1 MTTTVTTTAVEHGEP
16 GNGLFLFTLTAYQ
29 YGLLTSVFADLR
41 LGPANL
47 QVTLITLLFVACA
60 IVRRDRVI
68 QALGWQS
75 LTVLALGV
83 VFIPFKMLIG
93 LLSPEGLQAMRMFFI
108 LPLVWAV
115 YAVYATDSA
124 MRGRIATIIIWNCVF
139 IAVFGLIHFFFF
151 PSLVL
156 SSAQTEAYKAGNI
169 YLIPGHSQEAAFFG
183 NASGY
188 GAILVTGLFAIYL
201 TRRRTLP
208 YIIAFLVITAATYL
222 SISRSASLFATILLV
237 LYLADGLTWRRPQ
250 GFVAIAVLVA
260 LVLYVVARV
269 PFIGLAVQVAGG
281 RVSSLGRVGAGATS
295 AFADPTQVGRLQ
307 RYEVGLQIAFRDFSH
322 FFFGSADK
330 EEPIIGDINFSDNS
344 FIFLALAFGVPLAIL
359 WIVTVLRRT
368 VGMRVPRDLRQIMI
382 FLFIYVTLI
391 TTPSLSWDMWLVYA
405 VGLLFIGEDAGPR
418 DPSSA
423 EGQTPGF
430 AV

>member
-1 MTTTVTTTAVEHGEP
+1 VTTTVATTAVEHDEP
-16 GNGLFLFTLTAYQ
+16 SNGIFLFTLAAYQ

-47 QVTLITLLFVACA
+47 QVTLVTLLFVVCA
-60 IVRRDRVI
+60 IARRDRVV
-68 QALGWQS
+68 QALGWQA

-93 LLSPEGLQAMRMFFI
+93 LLSPEGLQTMRMFFI

-115 YAVYATDSA
+115 YAAYATDSV
-124 MRGRIATIIIWNCVF
+124 MRARIATIIIWNCVF
-139 IAVFGLIHFFFF
+139 IAVFGLVHFFFF
-151 PSLVL
+151 PSVVL
-156 SSAQTEAYKAGNI
+156 SSAQTEGYKAGNI

-201 TRRRTLP
+201 TRRRSLP
-208 YIIAFLVITAATYL
+208 YMIAFLVITAATYL

-237 LYLADGLTWRRPQ
+237 LYLADGLTLRRPQ
-250 GFVAIAVLVA
+250 TLVPIAALVA
-260 LVLYVVARV
+260 LILYVVARV
-269 PFIGLAVQVAGG
+269 PFIGLAIQVAGG
-281 RVSSLGRVGAGATS
+281 RVSSLGRVGAGPTS

-322 FFFGSADK
+322 IFFGSADK

-344 FIFLALAFGVPLAIL
+344 FIFLALAFGVPLALL

-368 VGMRVPRDLRQIMI
+368 IGMRIPRDLRQIMI

-405 VGLLFIGEDAGPR
+405 VGLLFIGEDAGAR

-423 EGQTPGF
+423 EGQAPGF